1 LPHPATEEF
10 DMMEASEIVYLV
22 FMVATVVI
30 SLVGL
35 MIKLIELGRK

>member
-1 LPHPATEEF
+1 
-10 DMMEASEIVYLV
+10 MMEASEIVYLV